1 MSGGSAGACDPP
13 GSGSSLKPYLKRKKS
28 SFGETKV
35 ALIGADGVGKSAL
48 SVRFLTKRFIGE
60 YDQTSEA
67 KYKYT
72 TVVDGESVQFEI
84 LDTISENDDLGAR
97 EDVIR
102 WADGFMLVYS
112 VVSRKTFDILEDM
125 RRKIDEAKKGTN
137 IPLVIIGNKCDL
149 AHMRQ
154 VTRDEGQRLAT
165 EFACPF
171 LEVSA
176 SEDVSQVNEAFF
188 VLSRE
193 VVEFKRR
200 TRTFLN
206 RVFGA
211 FGREKAS

>member
-35 ALIGADGVGKSAL
+35 ALIGADGVGKS
-48 SVRFLTKRFIGE
+48 
-60 YDQTSEA
+60 EA

-97 EDVIR
+97 EDVLR

-137 IPLVIIGNKCDL
+137 IPLVI
-149 AHMRQ
+149 
-154 VTRDEGQRLAT
+154 V